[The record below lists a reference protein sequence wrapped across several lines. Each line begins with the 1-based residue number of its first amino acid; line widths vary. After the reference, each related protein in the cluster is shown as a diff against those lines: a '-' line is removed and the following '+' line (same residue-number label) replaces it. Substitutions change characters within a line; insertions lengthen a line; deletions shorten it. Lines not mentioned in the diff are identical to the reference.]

1 MGMEMAMRVLRRC
14 RLWGHTGKTSFSADR
29 NQHHPQIDTKRDGSV
44 RDSCSVFDSM
54 MEKRDKPGANVT
66 TTMESEI
73 EPKSLRVKCLRT
85 KITYRHVANTQR
97 IRQRL
102 TK

>member
-1 MGMEMAMRVLRRC
+1 MGMKMAMRVLRWC
-14 RLWGHTGKTSFSADR
+14 RLWGHTDKTPFSADR

-44 RDSCSVFDSM
+44 RDSRLVFDSM
-54 MEKRDKPGANVT
+54 MKEKDKSGANVT
-66 TTMESEI
+66 TTTKTEI
-73 EPKSLRVKCLRT
+73 KSKSLRVKCLRT
-85 KITYRHVANTQR
+85 KIAYRHVANTQR

>member
-1 MGMEMAMRVLRRC
+1 MGMKMVMRVPRWC
-14 RLWGHTGKTSFSADR
+14 RLWGHTDKTSFSADR
-29 NQHHPQIDTKRDGSV
+29 NQHHPEIDTKRDGSV
-44 RDSCSVFDSM
+44 RDSRSIFDNM
-54 MEKRDKPGANVT
+54 MKKRDKPGANVT

-73 EPKSLRVKCLRT
+73 KSKSLRVKCLRT
-85 KITYRHVANTQR
+85 KIAYRHVTNTQR